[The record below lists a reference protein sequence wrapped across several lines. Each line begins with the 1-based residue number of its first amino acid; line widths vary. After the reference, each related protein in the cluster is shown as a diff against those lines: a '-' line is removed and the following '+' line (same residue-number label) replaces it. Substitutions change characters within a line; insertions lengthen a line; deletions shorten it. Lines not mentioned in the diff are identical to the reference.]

1 VELAEDMLFV
11 ELAKAGDDW
20 LWHSAK
26 GRIENI
32 GNKVGPIALCDL
44 LLWMMIV
51 AEVGSILAPSFSWTK
66 GIPGSLSWGDWY
78 HYCGTYSTEA

>member
-11 ELAKAGDDW
+11 ELAKAGGDW
-20 LWHSAK
+20 FWHSAK

-32 GNKVGPIALCDL
+32 GNEVGPIALCDL

-51 AEVGSILAPSFSWTK
+51 AEVGWILAPSFSWTK
-66 GIPGSLSWGDWY
+66 GISDSLSCGDWY
-78 HYCGTYSTEA
+78 HYCGTYSMEA